1 MNPDRSTDGFTPL
14 TYLNLVQ
21 RGGTED
27 WKRLYRLCHDPG
39 IARQVAAML
48 PLRDPDL
55 VASARLWKFLLE
67 DLHPELNLSMDLKE
81 TRRSIGV

>member
-1 MNPDRSTDGFTPL
+1 MNPDRSTDGFTPS
-14 TYLNLVQ
+14 TYLNLIQ

-48 PLRDPDL
+48 PMRDPDMM
-55 VASARLWKFLLE
+55 ASAQIWKFLLE
-67 DLHPELNLSMDLKE
+67 DLHPDMKLAIDLRE
-81 TRRSIGV
+81 TRRSIGA